1 MRLNEGHLLT
11 PVKSASTVASAGNG
25 QDSADDSDSSSA
37 TSNSSSGS
45 QQSDRSSS
53 DCSSRSCSSDN
64 SCGYSSSSH
73 FSRSSRSCQSCSS
86 CSRSRSHS
94 RSRSPSHSASGSRV
108 SSSSPSRSVSSSR
121 SSSGS
126 PSGSSSYSSSGSDN
140 DSSSSSSE
148 TTKTTSS
155 LGRRSRIRTVKRTH
169 TSAIKSGNS
178 NAVRDHRREHSRQ
191 SNNSYVMLNKNHSA
205 INSLHLNPQTPISQ
219 PSSVSCESSCYSPS
233 VSVNSPLTAGMTS
246 GSANKKRDPAEE
258 RQRLRSYRIPHLQ
271 NRDRSSVVS
280 PGSTLNEN
288 TGTKLNSS
296 STIPSSSNH
305 ETKKTQPLT
314 STVAVQVQT
323 DCNELPLAPLLIN
336 LKPAKQGS
344 VNSCSAKVKV
354 KPGRVVGKKAKKSSE
369 DPSTDGQKP
378 KNKIRVK
385 KVKKSGANSS
395 TNIGYQEPNRIENN
409 KHLQP
414 TKDDSICANSHL
426 NQINVASTSQ
436 SFKSTTSVNN
446 HEKMTTQLQE
456 KCKTLSQNSINQGIK
471 NSTGVNIP
479 VNLPAGPASVSL
491 LREKTSPDSGMQSQG
506 ESPNQSLLVNN
517 EAESSSY
524 NKKSSKNSHNQH
536 QQNHQMIQNPFQSQ
550 SSQQLTVNQQQST
563 RQENLTVNSNAIS
576 VNNED
581 NSKIMPI
588 KIKIK
593 VKNTRSKN
601 RVDSKYQ
608 VITNDTPSSPV
619 KTGTVESKN
628 VNPNKEKEDQSS
640 NKQITK
646 VNPLPAEMMEPSLM
660 QPMKPSTSELVQL
673 TEMLLNMSSSNL
685 SSNSTSFQTT
695 LTPSSSPA
703 SASNN
708 RSQLCKNSTQSFL
721 PIGMSP
727 LFPLNYPLSSPN
739 KTNSKSPVST
749 GPNTNNDG
757 SSLSTPTST
766 TTTPFVSQRKED
778 DFELLVR
785 SIRDSI
791 NNQFQADK
799 DDEFELNQQNI
810 IPNSNVWRSP
820 SQIRDNADCDTVG
833 SSPSKSTVPVTSSSL
848 KLSPFSS
855 ASTTTTAATTTTTT
869 SSSNLNTI
877 VTSKVATSSRK
888 SDKLQD
894 NLRGK
899 SESLNKPQDLGK
911 CTNGPKA
918 KPRTK
923 GRGRGKNRSK
933 QSSVEDGLTTNQEQ
947 SQPIAEE
954 LKDKSATIQN
964 SFEETAFSYSSPLLT
979 NSTKCLDEKDG
990 SSVVDDT
997 SCVQQACLPPEFSFI
1012 HSSLHRS
1019 KNSHSRRKRKHRHKS
1034 HHTSSRPDQEKP
1046 MAADASYLTAIEN
1059 LTSFLSFLKIS
1070 SKEKSLADF
1079 KNRPCLF
1086 KCMKYLAGHRKR
1098 NHNHSSKRN
1107 SSSSA
1112 ATNTSSINTIM
1123 NVTSNSVTPGSKT
1136 GASGERSSAGK
1147 KGKKKSKDSGQNDE
1161 TIGGNERKRASQA
1174 TLGESNSGSKAAEER
1189 LPLKKRHHRHIETKS
1204 EKQSNS
1210 GSNNISNQSN
1220 NLANCNDHVN
1230 NNNTNANAISSSSS
1244 ASIETETKFV
1254 HIRGGSKSLS
1264 RSGTN
1269 SNSNNLNING
1279 SNNNQNTISK
1289 SRRKSNR
1296 VPQTDNSDD
1305 IQTASS
1311 KSTCRKS
1318 YPRRARKANG
1328 AISKNT
1334 KNHDKNVTNN
1344 YDQSTP
1350 GLDKPK
1356 EVKPRVTK
1364 KRRLIN
1370 RTGFVKTKKKKKY
1383 VNKVAIPTEYE
1394 INNKEITNQE
1404 ITNKEITNEEINNKE
1419 ITSEEITNEEISK
1432 NNDLISDPLQPDS
1445 LNGTNQLNGTIE
1457 DKTTADP
1464 DPKQLENNQS
1474 QSLSSPII
1482 NESTG
1487 PQENDP
1493 LPPIKPGRGRKRRL
1507 STGERKNLNIPTK
1520 VSKTLPSITTS
1531 DVLRTCRLLALTK
1544 TETKVKNDIAKRNI
1558 VSKTRKKG
1566 SKPSS
1571 AIKSENLTKEV
1582 SPASR
1587 TSLRESKKS
1596 TDSASKKPTAS
1607 TVVPKKGKDKEIFKP
1622 QVIEVTAPSSSLTSD
1637 GKKKKSNL
1645 PKTKNP
1651 FYLPQRKTLKAGL
1664 FSLSFKAEITESN
1677 MQAAN
1682 FATESTQSTI
1692 SSEDMEISPPSPSV
1706 SNDNLKSIPEDDELD
1721 PSYSTLLPPPLYA
1734 GQKVRRT
1741 RSNFKLPY
1749 DIWLQSTR
1757 GQLIGSAFNSTRAY
1771 KKIKSNVFVNVKPI
1785 SVDEEQSCNCKKPSD
1800 ASEKGC
1806 LSDCLNRLMY
1816 VECSP
1821 NLCPCGDQC
1830 ANQRMQKHEW
1840 SPGLQRFETP
1850 NRGWGIRTTEPIKR
1864 GEFILEY
1871 IGEVVNVQE
1880 FRFRMAE
1887 RYNNDPHHYC
1897 LNLDSGMVIDGY
1909 RMANEG
1915 RFVNHSCEPNCE
1927 MQKWS
1932 VNGYYRVGLFALRD
1946 IEPGEELTYDYN
1958 FDNFNLE
1965 TQQVCRCGSS
1975 KCRGVIGGRTQ
1986 RNRIKKN

>member
-25 QDSADDSDSSSA
+25 QDSADDI
-37 TSNSSSGS
+37 N
-45 QQSDRSSS
+45 
-53 DCSSRSCSSDN
+53 
-64 SCGYSSSSH
+64 
-73 FSRSSRSCQSCSS
+73 
-86 CSRSRSHS
+86 
-94 RSRSPSHSASGSRV
+94 RV
-108 SSSSPSRSVSSSR
+108 IGAHLIALHGAVAVIIHVVTLLRRILVAHLAAVKAVRVVVAQEVIVDHVAQVTVPVGVAFLARVLQEA
-121 SSSGS
+121 
-126 PSGSSSYSSSGSDN
+126 GSDN

-524 NKKSSKNSHNQH
+524 NKKSSK
-536 QQNHQMIQNPFQSQ
+536 
-550 SSQQLTVNQQQST
+550 
-563 RQENLTVNSNAIS
+563 NSNAIS

>member
-1 MRLNEGHLLT
+1 
-11 PVKSASTVASAGNG
+11 
-25 QDSADDSDSSSA
+25 
-37 TSNSSSGS
+37 
-45 QQSDRSSS
+45 
-53 DCSSRSCSSDN
+53 
-64 SCGYSSSSH
+64 
-73 FSRSSRSCQSCSS
+73 
-86 CSRSRSHS
+86 
-94 RSRSPSHSASGSRV
+94 
-108 SSSSPSRSVSSSR
+108 
-121 SSSGS
+121 
-126 PSGSSSYSSSGSDN
+126 
-140 DSSSSSSE
+140 
-148 TTKTTSS
+148 
-155 LGRRSRIRTVKRTH
+155 
-169 TSAIKSGNS
+169 
-178 NAVRDHRREHSRQ
+178 
-191 SNNSYVMLNKNHSA
+191 
-205 INSLHLNPQTPISQ
+205 
-219 PSSVSCESSCYSPS
+219 
-233 VSVNSPLTAGMTS
+233 
-246 GSANKKRDPAEE
+246 
-258 RQRLRSYRIPHLQ
+258 
-271 NRDRSSVVS
+271 
-280 PGSTLNEN
+280 
-288 TGTKLNSS
+288 
-296 STIPSSSNH
+296 
-305 ETKKTQPLT
+305 
-314 STVAVQVQT
+314 
-323 DCNELPLAPLLIN
+323 
-336 LKPAKQGS
+336 
-344 VNSCSAKVKV
+344 
-354 KPGRVVGKKAKKSSE
+354 
-369 DPSTDGQKP
+369 
-378 KNKIRVK
+378 
-385 KVKKSGANSS
+385 
-395 TNIGYQEPNRIENN
+395 
-409 KHLQP
+409 
-414 TKDDSICANSHL
+414 
-426 NQINVASTSQ
+426 
-436 SFKSTTSVNN
+436 
-446 HEKMTTQLQE
+446 
-456 KCKTLSQNSINQGIK
+456 
-471 NSTGVNIP
+471 
-479 VNLPAGPASVSL
+479 
-491 LREKTSPDSGMQSQG
+491 
-506 ESPNQSLLVNN
+506 
-517 EAESSSY
+517 
-524 NKKSSKNSHNQH
+524 
-536 QQNHQMIQNPFQSQ
+536 
-550 SSQQLTVNQQQST
+550 
-563 RQENLTVNSNAIS
+563 
-576 VNNED
+576 
-581 NSKIMPI
+581 
-588 KIKIK
+588 
-593 VKNTRSKN
+593 
-601 RVDSKYQ
+601 
-608 VITNDTPSSPV
+608 
-619 KTGTVESKN
+619 
-628 VNPNKEKEDQSS
+628 
-640 NKQITK
+640 
-646 VNPLPAEMMEPSLM
+646 M

-727 LFPLNYPLSSPN
+727 LFPLSSPN
-739 KTNSKSPVST
+739 KTNSKSPVSN
-749 GPNTNNDG
+749 GPTNIDG

-766 TTTPFVSQRKED
+766 TTTPFAPQRKED

-791 NNQFQADK
+791 NNQFQVDK
-799 DDEFELNQQNI
+799 DDEFELNQQTI
-810 IPNSNVWRSP
+810 IPNSNVWRAP
-820 SQIRDNADCDTVG
+820 SQIRDNGDCDTVG
-833 SSPSKSTVPVTSSSL
+833 SSPSKSTVAVTSSSL

-855 ASTTTTAATTTTTT
+855 ASTTTTAATTTTT

-877 VTSKVATSSRK
+877 VTSKVATSLRK

-899 SESLNKPQDLGK
+899 AESLNKPQDLDK

-933 QSSVEDGLTTNQEQ
+933 QSSVDDGLTANQEK

-990 SSVVDDT
+990 CSVVDGT

-1034 HHTSSRPDQEKP
+1034 HHSSSRPVQEKP
-1046 MAADASYLTAIEN
+1046 MAADANYLTAIEN

-1086 KCMKYLAGHRKR
+1086 KCMKYLADHRKR

-1123 NVTSNSVTPGSKT
+1123 NVASNSTSGSKT
-1136 GASGERSSAGK
+1136 GVSGERSSTGK
-1147 KGKKKSKDSGQNDE
+1147 KSKKKSKDAGQNDD
-1161 TIGGNERKRASQA
+1161 TIGGNDRKRSSQA

-1230 NNNTNANAISSSSS
+1230 NNSTNANAISSSSS
-1244 ASIETETKFV
+1244 ASFEAETKVV
-1254 HIRGGSKSLS
+1254 HNRGGSKSLS

-1269 SNSNNLNING
+1269 SNSNNSNIKI
-1279 SNNNQNTISK
+1279 SSNNQNTISK
-1289 SRRKSNR
+1289 SRRQSNR
-1296 VPQTDNSDD
+1296 VPQTDNADN
-1305 IQTASS
+1305 IQTVSS
-1311 KSTCRKS
+1311 RSNGRKS
-1318 YPRRARKANG
+1318 YPRRARKTNI
-1328 AISKNT
+1328 AISKTT
-1334 KNHDKNVTNN
+1334 KNQDKNVTNN

-1356 EVKPRVTK
+1356 EAKPRVTK

-1383 VNKVAIPTEYE
+1383 VNKVAVPTDY
-1394 INNKEITNQE
+1394 E
-1404 ITNKEITNEEINNKE
+1404 ITNKEI
-1419 ITSEEITNEEISK
+1419 SE
-1432 NNDLISDPLQPDS
+1432 NNDLISDQLQPDS

-1464 DPKQLENNQS
+1464 EPKQLENGQAQS
-1474 QSLSSPII
+1474 HSSPII
-1482 NESTG
+1482 NESTD
-1487 PQENDP
+1487 QQQNDP

-1507 STGERKNLNIPTK
+1507 STGERKHVNIPTK
-1520 VSKTLPSITTS
+1520 VSKTLPSIITS

-1544 TETKVKNDIAKRNI
+1544 EETKVNNHNAKRAI
-1558 VSKTRKKG
+1558 GSKTRKKD

-1571 AIKSENLTKEV
+1571 AIIPENHTKEV
-1582 SPASR
+1582 SSPASR
-1587 TSLRESKKS
+1587 TSLREPKNS
-1596 TDSASKKPTAS
+1596 TDSTSTKSTAS
-1607 TVVPKKGKDKEIFKP
+1607 TIVPKKGKEKEIFKP
-1622 QVIEVTAPSSSLTSD
+1622 QVIEVTPPSSSLTSD

-1682 FATESTQSTI
+1682 FATDSTQSTI
-1692 SSEDMEISPPSPSV
+1692 SSDDMDISPPSPNV
-1706 SNDNLKSIPEDDELD
+1706 TDDNLKSIPEDDELD
-1721 PSYSTLLPPPLYA
+1721 PNYSTLLPPPLYA

-1771 KKIKSNVFVNVKPI
+1771 KKIKSNVFVDVKPI
-1785 SVDEEQSCNCKKPSD
+1785 SVDEEQSCNCKRPSD

-1806 LSDCLNRLMY
+1806 LNDCLNRLMY

-1850 NRGWGIRTTEPIKR
+1850 NRGWGIRTTEPIKS

-1932 VNGYYRVGLFALRD
+1932 VNGYYRVGLFALRN

-1986 RNRIKKN
+1986 RNKIKKN